1 MTRIFMSYARED
13 RPRVEQI
20 SAALQAAGHRVWWD
34 HQIKG
39 GSVFAEEINRELQE
53 SDVVAV
59 LWSQAALAS
68 NWVLD
73 EAAEGR
79 DLAKLVPIVIDGSR
93 PPLGYR
99 QYQTV
104 DLSAWNGGSLP
115 SPLLE
120 AIDRLTGSG
129 RVVPPGAL
137 PSEKR
142 RTTICVLPFTNMSG
156 DPEQEYFSDG
166 ITEDIITD
174 LSKVS
179 ALGVVA
185 RNTSFTFKGKA
196 VDVVQACRQLGA
208 THLLEGSVRK
218 SGDRVRIA
226 AQLIDGAEADHCWA
240 ERWDRDLDNIF
251 ALQDEISLAV
261 VAAVR
266 LKLLPEEKLAIQQ
279 RGTTNTDA
287 YDLYLMARQQY
298 ASGNQGDPRRDESI
312 IRLCAKA
319 TELDPCYARAWALLA
334 LAQTSLHFRFGRSC
348 SDGLE
353 AAERAMNIDPGL
365 AEPHTV
371 KARQLYELGRR
382 DEAIAEVETALS
394 LDPESYE
401 VNLGAGY
408 LYFRQQEFVKAIE
421 RYEIASL
428 AMQSDYHSSGTL
440 LSCMLATEDKEGAQR
455 TARMTLSRA
464 EMALAQDQNN
474 GAAMGFAVVALA
486 VLGETARARELID
499 RALLLDPEN
508 MNMRYNFACAL
519 SLHSN
524 DNEAAMTLME
534 PVLAST
540 TATWLTHIKFD
551 PDLGSLRQLPR
562 FQRMLRTA
570 ESRLGME
577 GA

>member
-20 SAALQAAGHRVWWD
+20 SAALEAAGHVVWWD

-39 GSVFAEEINRELQE
+39 GSFFAEEINRELQE

-104 DLSAWNGGSLP
+104 DLSAWDGGSLP
-115 SPLLE
+115 SLLLDS
-120 AIDRLTGSG
+120 INRLTGSG
-129 RVVPPGAL
+129 QVVPPSAVF
-137 PSEKR
+137 PKKR

-156 DPEQEYFSDG
+156 DTEQEYFSDG

-179 ALGVVA
+179 SLGVVA
-185 RNTSFTFKGKA
+185 RSTAFAFKGKA
-196 VDVVQACRQLGA
+196 IDVVQACRQLGA

-226 AQLIDGAEADHCWA
+226 AQLIDGAEGDHCWA
-240 ERWDRDLDNIF
+240 ERWDRDLGDIF

-266 LKLLPEEKLAIQQ
+266 LNLLPEEKLAIQQ
-279 RGTTNTDA
+279 RGTTSTDA
-287 YDLYLMARQQY
+287 YNLYLMARQQY

-319 TELDPCYARAWALLA
+319 TELDSCYARAWALMA
-334 LAQTSLHFRFGRSC
+334 LAQTSLHFRFGRSG
-348 SDGLE
+348 SSGLD
-353 AAERAMNIDPGL
+353 AAERAMNIEPGL
-365 AEPHTV
+365 ADPHTV

-394 LDPESYE
+394 LDPRSYE

-408 LYFRQQEFVKAIE
+408 LYFREQRFAEAIE
-421 RYEIASL
+421 RYEIAAA
-428 AMQSDYHSSGTL
+428 AMESDYHSAGTL
-440 LSCMLATEDKEGAQR
+440 LSCMLAIGDNEGTLRA
-455 TARMTLSRA
+455 ARMTLSRA
-464 EMALAQDQNN
+464 ELALAQDQNN
-474 GAAMGFAVVALA
+474 GSAMGFAVVALA
-486 VLGETARARELID
+486 VLGETTRAREWID

-519 SLHSN
+519 CLHSN
-524 DNEAAMTLME
+524 DNEGAMTLME
-534 PVLAST
+534 SVLAST
-540 TATWLTHIKFD
+540 TATWLNHIKLD
-551 PDLGSLRQLPR
+551 PDLALLREMPR

-570 ESRLGME
+570 ERRLLLE

>member
-13 RPRVEQI
+13 RSRVEQI
-20 SAALQAAGHRVWWD
+20 SAALEAAGYKVWWD

-39 GSVFAEEINRELQE
+39 GSFFAEEINRELLE
-53 SDVVAV
+53 SDVVTV

-79 DLAKLVPIVIDGSR
+79 DMAKLVPLVIDGSR

-99 QYQTV
+99 QYQTI
-104 DLSAWNGGSLP
+104 DLSCWDGGSLP
-115 SPLLE
+115 TLLVE
-120 AIDRLTGSG
+120 SINKLAGSAE
-129 RVVPPGAL
+129 VVPTGAL
-137 PSEKR
+137 PPKKR

-156 DPEQEYFSDG
+156 DPQQEYFSDG

-179 ALGVVA
+179 ALAVVA
-185 RNTSFTFKGKA
+185 RSTAFALKGKSI
-196 VDVVQACRQLGA
+196 DVVQACRQLGA

-226 AQLIDGAEADHCWA
+226 AQLIDGAEGDHCWA
-240 ERWDRDLDNIF
+240 ERWDRDLDDIF

-266 LKLLPEEKLAIQQ
+266 LKLLPQEKLAIQH
-279 RGTTNTDA
+279 RGTTSTDA
-287 YDLYLMARQQY
+287 YNLYLMARQLY

-312 IRLCAKA
+312 IRLCEKA
-319 TELDPCYARAWALLA
+319 TELDPAYARAWALMA
-334 LAQTSLHFRFGRSC
+334 LSQTSLHFRFGRSG
-348 SDGLE
+348 SNGLD
-353 AAERAMNIDPGL
+353 AAERAMNIEPDL
-365 AEPHTV
+365 AEPHSV
-371 KARQLYELGRR
+371 KARQLYELDRR
-382 DEAIAEVETALS
+382 EEAIVEVETALS
-394 LDPESYE
+394 LDPGSYE

-408 LYFRQQEFVKAIE
+408 LYFREQRFVEAIE
-421 RYEIASL
+421 RYEIAAA
-428 AMQSDYHSSGTL
+428 AMESDYHSAGTL
-440 LSCMLATEDKEGAQR
+440 LSCMLAVDDNVGALR
-455 TARMTLSRA
+455 AARMTLSRA
-464 EMALAQDQNN
+464 ELALAQEQNN
-474 GAAMGFAVVALA
+474 GSAMGFAVVALA
-486 VLGETARARELID
+486 VLGETTRARHWID

-519 SLHSN
+519 CLHAN
-524 DNEAAMTLME
+524 DNEGAISLME

-540 TATWLTHIKFD
+540 TATWLKHIKLD
-551 PDLGSLRQLPR
+551 PDLALLRELPR
-562 FQRMLRTA
+562 FQKMLITA
-570 ESRLGME
+570 ERRLALQ